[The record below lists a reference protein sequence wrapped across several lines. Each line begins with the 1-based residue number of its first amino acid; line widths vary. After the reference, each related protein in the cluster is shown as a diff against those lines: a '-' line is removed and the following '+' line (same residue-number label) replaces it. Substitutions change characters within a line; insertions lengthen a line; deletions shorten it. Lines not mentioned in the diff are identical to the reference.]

1 MKTKETIQFNGN
13 SYTMRSV
20 THQVAG
26 TVTFGSYSLIEAM
39 KSKGGFDDS
48 KVVAVDETIYAYASD
63 EAIENLTDKEFEEYV
78 NKWYD

>member
-1 MKTKETIQFNGN
+1 MKTKETIQFKGN
-13 SYTMRSV
+13 SYTVRSV

-26 TVTFGSYSLIEAM
+26 TVTFGSHSLIEAM
-39 KSKGGFDDS
+39 KANGGFDDS
-48 KVVAVDETIYAYASD
+48 EVVAVDETIYAYASD